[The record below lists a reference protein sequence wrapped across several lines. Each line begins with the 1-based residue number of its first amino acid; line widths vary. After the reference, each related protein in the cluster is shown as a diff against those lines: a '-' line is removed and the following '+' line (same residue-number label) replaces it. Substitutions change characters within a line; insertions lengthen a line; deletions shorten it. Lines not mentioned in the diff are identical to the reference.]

1 MESPLQLLQSVITSK
16 NESNL
21 PGIVNFCSETKF
33 FCNETKEGPSVAHF
47 INSLLAKAE
56 TSSAGLTILQ
66 SFIPQCP
73 RDVLNSNIISW
84 IQHCNKTLII
94 DGNISTTSFELL
106 GELIR
111 LSRDFP
117 EVRKE
122 IALSIIPKCLDHFI
136 REAKSQKQ
144 DVSVILQCLVQ
155 TLETYG
161 KSSGAHKN
169 EITSLVFLFLESSP
183 QNVHTCA
190 KCYLNLAACGSPGQN
205 SENYASNWFLQ
216 EKFLINTLH
225 TVMDSLFENI
235 DLHQDAHTL
244 YDVGDYKPPIPNVTE
259 KSLLKKKQRL
269 ATQFQSISEY
279 LSVLLMGSFSA
290 AKKIHP
296 ESILNLI
303 WRGLSTNCSTLKS
316 VNMSADVS
324 NLLTVISRVNLSCL
338 KLLNAL
344 ITTCRMNLIS
354 YSSFICRILTQTLN
368 WINVENWPYG
378 IGKPHKSIRVEV
390 YNCTTNW
397 LSVSR
402 ACSGI
407 NKHIEDILSSVI
419 SDINVEPPAL
429 TLKVPTGKGKN
440 KKHKHKKEVSLT
452 LEHIVYKEEDK
463 DICKAALELIPTILS
478 STSTV
483 MKPEQHKLLQEVI
496 VSKLLR
502 IQHSRSSNAPIPYS
516 DESCRLSLY
525 KALLSLCNYYHPSFP
540 PPNNFATTIFS
551 KGMKDSSIQVL
562 TFCVHALNTIGKIL
576 KPPFTSLEYQI
587 TQEGLNHLNKEKYL
601 RETRKRVH
609 NVNNISS
616 LDLNSKSNDILN
628 STEIEAMSETSL
640 QDFDKS
646 VFCADNEAVDKHG
659 NIQINNENEVNES
672 TEIMPASDSFNQTID
687 SESFNQSNNS
697 ESFNSDSSRPVVIL
711 DSEKNVSITNSD
723 SVSGNEVETN
733 GKELDVEQSNESEKV
748 KKRNLEDIDNSLS
761 KKIKMNGVR
770 EEEHFLTVEDSDD
783 EMLSSFVDE
792 VNDE

>member
-1 MESPLQLLQSVITSK
+1 METPLQLLQSSINSK
-16 NESNL
+16 QNNL
-21 PGIVNFCSETKF
+21 PGIINFCSETKF
-33 FCNETKEGPSVAHF
+33 FCTDTRERSSYVNF

-56 TSSAGLTILQ
+56 TTSVGLTILQ

-73 RDVLNSNIISW
+73 RDILNINIISW
-84 IQHCNKTLII
+84 IQHCIRTLLT
-94 DGNISTTSFELL
+94 DGSLSTTSFELL

-117 EVRKE
+117 EARKE

-144 DVSVILQCLVQ
+144 DVSVVLQCLLQ

-161 KSSGAHKN
+161 KSSGAHKD

-183 QNVHTCA
+183 QNVFTCA

-205 SENYASNWFLQ
+205 NENYASNWFLQ

-225 TVMDSLFENI
+225 CLMDSLFENI
-235 DLHQDAHTL
+235 DLHQDRHTL
-244 YDVGDYKPPIPNVTE
+244 YDVGNYKPPIPNVTE

-269 ATQFQSISEY
+269 AAQFQSISEF
-279 LSVLLMGSFSA
+279 LGVHLMGSFSA

-296 ESILNLI
+296 ESILNVI
-303 WRGLSTNCSTLKS
+303 WRGLSTNCTTLKS
-316 VNMSADVS
+316 ANMSADVS
-324 NLLTVISRVNLSCL
+324 TLLTVISKVNLSCL

-344 ITTCRMNLIS
+344 TITCRMNLIS
-354 YSSFICRILTQTLN
+354 YSPFICRILTQTLN

-378 IGKPHKSIRVEV
+378 IGKPHKSLRVEV
-390 YNCTTNW
+390 YSCTANW

-407 NKHIEDILSSVI
+407 NKHMDDILSSVI

-429 TLKVPTGKGKN
+429 TLKVPTGKGKA
-440 KKHKHKKEVSLT
+440 KKHKHRKEVPVT
-452 LEHIVYKEEDK
+452 LDHIVYKEEDK
-463 DICKAALELIPTILS
+463 EICKAALNLIPAILS

-502 IQHSRSSNAPIPYS
+502 IQHSRPSDAPIPYS

-540 PPNNFATTIFS
+540 PPNNFAANIFS
-551 KGMKDSSIQVL
+551 KGMKDSSIEVL
-562 TFCVHALNTIGKIL
+562 TYCVHALGTVGKIL
-576 KPPFTSLEYQI
+576 KPPFTSLEYQ
-587 TQEGLNHLNKEKYL
+587 TAEEGLNYFNKHNKDS
-601 RETRKRVH
+601 RKH
-609 NVNNISS
+609 VNNGSDTNFS
-616 LDLNSKSNDILN
+616 DSVFKSNAILN
-628 STEIEAMSETSL
+628 STQSEDVSETFF

-646 VFCADNEAVDKHG
+646 IFSLNNDSVEKQVDS
-659 NIQINNENEVNES
+659 QIDKEDEVNKSAENE
-672 TEIMPASDSFNQTID
+672 MPSLETCSQSND
-687 SESFNQSNNS
+687 SES
-697 ESFNSDSSRPVVIL
+697 SRPTVIVGSEQNVNKPNFDSHSVIEVDTNEKESVV
-711 DSEKNVSITNSD
+711 
-723 SVSGNEVETN
+723 NEVETN
-733 GKELDVEQSNESEKV
+733 GKETVVDQRHISETA
-748 KKRNLEDIDNSLS
+748 KKRNLEDIENSLS
-761 KKIKMNGVR
+761 KKTKMNGVS
-770 EEEHFLTVEDSDD
+770 EEHFLTVEDSDD

-792 VNDE
+792 VIDE